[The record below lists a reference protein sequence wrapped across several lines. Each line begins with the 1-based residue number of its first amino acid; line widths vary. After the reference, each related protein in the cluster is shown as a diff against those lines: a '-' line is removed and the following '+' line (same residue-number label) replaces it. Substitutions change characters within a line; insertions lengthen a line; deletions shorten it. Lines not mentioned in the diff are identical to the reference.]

1 MTLPSAN
8 VVITPD
14 GKTVYVINQGGTVTP
29 IDTATNKAGTP
40 IPPGKG
46 PCPQWRVV
54 QHACD
59 RTLFAGNFV
68 ISPDGKT
75 AYAITMSGC
84 QGACLRPTVIV
95 TPINTATDTPGAPLK
110 FHVTTVGPFGQIAI
124 TPDGKTAY
132 VTTGSTVTPINTA
145 TGTPGTP
152 IHFAGPAR
160 GPGIGAQIVITPD
173 GKTAYVVTGPSLTLI
188 NTATNTP
195 GKPIHVAGTPYGGVI
210 AITP

>member
-1 MTLPSAN
+1 M
-8 VVITPD
+8 
-14 GKTVYVINQGGTVTP
+14 
-29 IDTATNKAGTP
+29 
-40 IPPGKG
+40 
-46 PCPQWRVV
+46 
-54 QHACD
+54 
-59 RTLFAGNFV
+59 

-84 QGACLRPTVIV
+84 QAACLRPTVIV

-132 VTTGSTVTPINTA
+132 V
-145 TGTPGTP
+145 
-152 IHFAGPAR
+152 
-160 GPGIGAQIVITPD
+160 
-173 GKTAYVVTGPSLTLI
+173 VTGPSLTLI

>member
-1 MTLPSAN
+1 MLYRVASLCLMALALFLFLGAQVPAAQDKEAN
-8 VVITPD
+8 THE
-14 GKTVYVINQGGTVTP
+14 GTVVPINTTTNTP
-29 IDTATNKAGTP
+29 GTP
-40 IPPGKG
+40 I
-46 PCPQWRVV
+46 RVV
-54 QHACD
+54 GGPNAPTIAD
-59 RTLFAGNFV
+59 NF
-68 ISPDGKT
+68 GK
-75 AYAITMSGC
+75 
-84 QGACLRPTVIV
+84 
-95 TPINTATDTPGAPLK
+95 
-110 FHVTTVGPFGQIAI
+110 IAI

-145 TGTPGTP
+145 TNKPGTP